1 MHILIGVLVGLFRG
15 DVEVMGA
22 IKDRQRDVQYKLRG
36 LDVSPYLGGSTGGE
50 YQLAITPHT
59 VEHSVASY
67 AGTIAR
73 SSPPKRLA
81 GSP

>member
-1 MHILIGVLVGLFRG
+1 MHILIGVLVGLFGG

-36 LDVSPYLGGSTGGE
+36 LDVSPYLGGSTCGE
-50 YQLAITPHT
+50 DQLAITPPYSRAQCRI
-59 VEHSVASY
+59 VRRYNCAIVA
-67 AGTIAR
+67 
-73 SSPPKRLA
+73 PKRLA